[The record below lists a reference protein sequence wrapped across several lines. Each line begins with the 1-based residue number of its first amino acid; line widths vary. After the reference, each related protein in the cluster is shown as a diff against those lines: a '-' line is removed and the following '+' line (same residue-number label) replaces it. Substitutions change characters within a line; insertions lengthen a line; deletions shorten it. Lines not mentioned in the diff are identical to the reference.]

1 MAFFV
6 VTFLGLV
13 IGALLHSLL
22 DRAPAR
28 RTRPRVVELWLLW
41 FVAGG
46 GVLSMLGGLSHIG
59 PYAPEVADSIGFA
72 HSAFQWEVG
81 WADIAVGLI
90 GFLSIWNRGSF
101 MNAAVIAMAVL
112 YWGDAAGHVMQ
123 LVAHGNT
130 APNNVWTIPTD
141 ILQPLVAVV
150 LLVIHRGHQRSGL
163 ATAVQ

>member
-1 MAFFV
+1 MGFFV

-13 IGALLHSLL
+13 AGALVHPLV
-22 DRAPAR
+22 DRAPTR
-28 RTRPRVVELWLLW
+28 RTRRRVVELALLW

-46 GVLSMLGGLSHIG
+46 GVLGIIGGLSHIG

-72 HSAFQWEVG
+72 HSPFQWEVG

-90 GFLSIWNRGSF
+90 GLLSIWNRGSF
-101 MNAAVIAMAVL
+101 MTAAVIAMAVL
-112 YWGDAAGHVMQ
+112 YWGDAVGHVMQ
-123 LVAHGNT
+123 WVAHGNT

-150 LLVIHRGHQRSGL
+150 LLVAYRRSPG
-163 ATAVQ
+163 